1 MDVASVSFSTLLIAD
16 DIVVQNQDGK
26 CTRTE
31 APRRI
36 SSTDLFNN
44 LDADKS
50 KSIGK
55 EELTKFLQLQKV
67 DLSADQID
75 SVISQFGENDHL
87 DDNGEIPYD
96 TFVAVVT
103 GRLTN
108 FCEGRLR
115 YLMPKKMMFY
125 LS

>member
-1 MDVASVSFSTLLIAD
+1 MISLFKIKMGS
-16 DIVVQNQDGK
+16 
-26 CTRTE
+26 
-31 APRRI
+31 APGLKRLAGFRV
-36 SSTDLFNN
+36 TDLFNN
-44 LDADKS
+44 LDADQS

-103 GRLTN
+103 GRLT
-108 FCEGRLR
+108 
-115 YLMPKKMMFY
+115 
-125 LS
+125 